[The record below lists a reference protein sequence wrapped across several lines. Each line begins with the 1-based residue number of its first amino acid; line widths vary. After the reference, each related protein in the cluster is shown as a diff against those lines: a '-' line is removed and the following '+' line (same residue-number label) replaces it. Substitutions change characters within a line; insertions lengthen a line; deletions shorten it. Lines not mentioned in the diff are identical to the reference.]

1 MIFFLGVRGGLL
13 SFMNMNSVQKLLLY
27 VISNRRHTASVPLF
41 ACISRKFHMLQ
52 YSPIDLSA
60 TDLKKQ
66 EPFVNQE
73 LNYIMSRTKQLRT
86 WSTSSVFDGLSWRM
100 PDCPNGHRTCVKIK
114 IRRREHF
121 SLKRLH
127 SKQAAE
133 DERDVVLNGG
143 EKPFRLKDLG
153 GN

>member
-1 MIFFLGVRGGLL
+1 
-13 SFMNMNSVQKLLLY
+13 
-27 VISNRRHTASVPLF
+27 
-41 ACISRKFHMLQ
+41 
-52 YSPIDLSA
+52 
-60 TDLKKQ
+60 
-66 EPFVNQE
+66 
-73 LNYIMSRTKQLRT
+73 
-86 WSTSSVFDGLSWRM
+86 M
-100 PDCPNGHRTCVKIK
+100 PDCPNGHRACVKIK
-114 IRRREHF
+114 IQRKEHF